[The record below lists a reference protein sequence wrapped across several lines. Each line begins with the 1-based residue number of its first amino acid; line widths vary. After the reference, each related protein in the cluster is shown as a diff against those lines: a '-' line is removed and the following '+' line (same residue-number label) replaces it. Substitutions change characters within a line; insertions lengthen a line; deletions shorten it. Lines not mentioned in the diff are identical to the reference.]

1 MPCLYVDFVVKKL
14 HSLTSKHQ
22 MKVFTSTKHSIW
34 ATLQLFNTLPCLKA
48 TRSVITIFFMT
59 YAKIQSGLFSCE

>member
-1 MPCLYVDFVVKKL
+1 MPCLYFDFVVKKL

-34 ATLQLFNTLPCLKA
+34 ATLQLFNTPPLP
-48 TRSVITIFFMT
+48 
-59 YAKIQSGLFSCE
+59 